1 MKIKELRELSKDEL
15 VARRNELKKQTLDS
29 RVQQVGGQ
37 LENSAIFRQ
46 VRKQVAHIETVLS
59 ERRLNIQYRGATASG
74 VAIAERTQ
82 AAAAAKKEKAAKPA
96 APKKAAPKKPAAK
109 KAAKAQD

>member
-15 VARRNELKKQTLDS
+15 VARRNELKKQSLDS

-37 LENSAIFRQ
+37 LENTAIFRSL
-46 VRKQVAHIETVLS
+46 RKEVAHIETILS

-74 VAIAERTQ
+74 VAVAERKQTASQ
-82 AAAAAKKEKAAKPA
+82 PKPAKKPTASKKA
-96 APKKAAPKKPAAK
+96 APKKAAK
-109 KAAKAQD
+109 KARKA

>member
-46 VRKQVAHIETVLS
+46 ARKQVAHIETVLS

-74 VAIAERTQ
+74 VAIAERAQ
-82 AAAAAKKEKAAKPA
+82 ASAASKKEAKPA
-96 APKKAAPKKPAAK
+96 ATKKAVPKKPAAK
-109 KAAKAQD
+109 KAAKAKD

>member
-15 VARRNELKKQTLDS
+15 VARRNELKKQALDS

-37 LENSAIFRQ
+37 LENTAIFRAL
-46 VRKQVAHIETVLS
+46 RKEVAHIETILS

-74 VAIAERTQ
+74 VAAAERKQ
-82 AAAAAKKEKAAKPA
+82 AASQPKPAKKPAASKKA
-96 APKKAAPKKPAAK
+96 APKKAAK
-109 KAAKAQD
+109 KARKA

>member
-15 VARRNELKKQTLDS
+15 VARRGELKKQALDS

-37 LENSAIFRQ
+37 LENTSIFRQ
-46 VRKQVAHIETVLS
+46 FRKEVAHIETILS
-59 ERRLNIQYRGATASG
+59 ERRLNIQYRGRTTSG
-74 VAIAERTQ
+74 VAAAEKSQ
-82 AAAAAKKEKAAKPA
+82 GEAAAKKQAAKPA
-96 APKKAAPKKPAAK
+96 KKAAPAAKKAPAK

>member
-15 VARRNELKKQTLDS
+15 VARRNELKKQALDS

-37 LENSAIFRQ
+37 LENTSIFRQ

-82 AAAAAKKEKAAKPA
+82 AAAAKKEAKPA
-96 APKKAAPKKPAAK
+96 APKKAAAKKPAAK
-109 KAAKAQD
+109 KAAKAKD

>member
-15 VARRNELKKQTLDS
+15 VARRNELKKQALDS

-37 LENSAIFRQ
+37 LENTAIFRSL
-46 VRKQVAHIETVLS
+46 RKEVAHVETILS

-74 VAIAERTQ
+74 VATAERKQ
-82 AAAAAKKEKAAKPA
+82 SASQPKPAKPAASKKA
-96 APKKAAPKKPAAK
+96 APKKAAK
-109 KAAKAQD
+109 KARKA

>member
-29 RVQQVGGQ
+29 RVQHVGGQ
-37 LENSAIFRQ
+37 LENSSIFRQ
-46 VRKQVAHIETVLS
+46 VRRQVAHIETVLS

-74 VAIAERTQ
+74 VAIAERNQ
-82 AAAAAKKEKAAKPA
+82 AAAASKKEAKPA
-96 APKKAAPKKPAAK
+96 APKKAAAKKPAAK
-109 KAAKAQD
+109 KAAKAKD

>member
-15 VARRNELKKQTLDS
+15 VARRNELKKQSLDS

-37 LENSAIFRQ
+37 LENTTIFRSL
-46 VRKQVAHIETVLS
+46 RKEVAHIETILS

-74 VAIAERTQ
+74 VAAAERKQ
-82 AAAAAKKEKAAKPA
+82 SASQPKPAKKAAGSKKA
-96 APKKAAPKKPAAK
+96 APKKAAK
-109 KAAKAQD
+109 KARKA

>member
-15 VARRNELKKQTLDS
+15 VARRNELKKQSLDS

-59 ERRLNIQYRGATASG
+59 ERRLNIQYRGASASG
-74 VAIAERTQ
+74 VAIAERAQ
-82 AAAAAKKEKAAKPA
+82 AATASKKAAKPA
-96 APKKAAPKKPAAK
+96 ATKKAAPKKPAAK